1 MKIIAIIKKEY
12 REIVKKKSFI
22 ISTILTPLIMAVFM
36 FLPVMLMKMGKG
48 EKTIQV
54 ADYSGFI
61 YEKMVQT
68 EKTPATAKTSPVV
81 RPTCRIASGSNTST
95 PSACCAAASARRTP
109 SAPPP
114 PVSTACTRRTRK

>member
-1 MKIIAIIKKEY
+1 MKLLAIIKKEY

-22 ISTILTPLIMAVFM
+22 ISTILTPLIMAAFM

-61 YEKMVQT
+61 YKKRAQ
-68 EKTPATAKTSPVV
+68 S
-81 RPTCRIASGSNTST
+81 
-95 PSACCAAASARRTP
+95 
-109 SAPPP
+109 
-114 PVSTACTRRTRK
+114 